1 MRPEERNKELVHEF
15 FALMNRGDVPAI
27 VAAYAPDGYLQT
39 MGRTL
44 ISGKYTRAQIEAAA
58 GQIYD
63 VFPQGLTFT
72 IDALTAEGERVAVE
86 AHSEGR
92 HVSGAIYSNEY
103 HFLFVFR
110 DRQARSAPGI
120 HGHRARHR
128 HPLWRP
134 AAAAVARARERDRSC
149 EDRTYLPRGRGAGRR
164 LRQHWRRC
172 RTALRACRRAGR
184 LTYRENAERAE
195 GLAREL
201 GAPGGQDRMRNG
213 STSPMPQPSR
223 TLSP

>member
-1 MRPEERNKELVHEF
+1 MRPEERNKQLVREF

-27 VAAYAPDGYLQT
+27 VAAYAADGYLQT

-58 GQIYD
+58 GQIYE

-92 HVSGAIYSNEY
+92 HVSGAIYSNDY

-110 DRQARSAPGI
+110 DGKLALLREYMDTERVTDILCAGQ
-120 HGHRARHR
+120 
-128 HPLWRP
+128 RP
-134 AAAAVARARERDRSC
+134 
-149 EDRTYLPRGRGAGRR
+149 P
-164 LRQHWRRC
+164 
-172 RTALRACRRAGR
+172 
-184 LTYRENAERAE
+184 
-195 GLAREL
+195 
-201 GAPGGQDRMRNG
+201 P
-213 STSPMPQPSR
+213 STGP
-223 TLSP
+223 

>member
-27 VAAYAPDGYLQT
+27 VAAYAPDGYLHT

-63 VFPQGLTFT
+63 VFPRGLTFT

-110 DRQARSAPGI
+110 EGK
-120 HGHRARHR
+120 
-128 HPLWRP
+128 L
-134 AAAAVARARERDRSC
+134 AVLREYMD
-149 EDRTYLPRGRGAGRR
+149 T
-164 LRQHWRRC
+164 
-172 RTALRACRRAGR
+172 
-184 LTYRENAERAE
+184 ERVTDI
-195 GLAREL
+195 LC
-201 GAPGGQDRMRNG
+201 GGQR
-213 STSPMPQPSR
+213 PPPSR
-223 TLSP
+223 GP